1 MATQAANET
10 PPAGEEPE
18 TPTTVTEEG
27 AEATEEE
34 AEPAETEEEGE
45 AAAAKAAKEAEEAE
59 AKPDGK
65 AKPEDKPADEP
76 KALKDLTVDELAT
89 QLTEDQLR
97 RVGQKFANKTMAA
110 ARRAER
116 ATEEIKAAHDK
127 LTGDHKVYVDFANSL
142 RPGAGDIMAQLRRVG
157 WKSFRELAEAV
168 DKTPDR
174 GAEPKAIDPE
184 VAELKKWKEDR
195 ERREREASAAESTRK
210 SQAAVV
216 AALAKEPERFDLV
229 TTELG
234 QAQLWDAIV
243 AYHGKYGSC
252 PDTKVFEMAD
262 LIESRLTEQVS
273 KSKKFTASP
282 AQKGTPPATKPTAGA
297 KGKTIT
303 NRSSSAAPSARE
315 NKAESEKERDRRIN
329 AEMRA
334 AGELT

>member
-18 TPTTVTEEG
+18 TPTTETEEG

-195 ERREREASAAESTRK
+195 ERRETEAARAETDRADHTR
-210 SQAAVV
+210 V
-216 AALAKEPERFDLV
+216 AEALAKEPERFDLV
-229 TTELG
+229 LNDIG
-234 QAQLWDAIV
+234 QGQLWDAINE
-243 AYHGKYGSC
+243 YRKMYGRI
-252 PDTKVFEMAD
+252 PNEKIFEMAD
-262 LIESRLTEQVS
+262 IVEARMTATLS